1 MKIKRDDTEE
11 SRRYWEFLEENSR
24 VVASWPE
31 WKRSGR
37 PPTLP
42 SPGNDQLVAPET
54 IAATSEAQK
63 KK

>member
-1 MKIKRDDTEE
+1 MKTKRDDTEE
-11 SRRYWEFLEENSR
+11 SRRYWEFLEENSK

-31 WKRSGR
+31 WKRSAR
-37 PPTLP
+37 PTTLP
-42 SPGNDQLVAPET
+42 SASNELVAPDT